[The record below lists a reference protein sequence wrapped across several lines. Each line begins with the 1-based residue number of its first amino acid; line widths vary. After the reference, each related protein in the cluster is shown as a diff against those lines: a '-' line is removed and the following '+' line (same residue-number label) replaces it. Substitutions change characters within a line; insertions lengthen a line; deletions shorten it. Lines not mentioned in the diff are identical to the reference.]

1 MFVSYVISYRIMER
15 RCCVNNPNSFCYICG
30 SFIVK
35 KQRRNITSFVTKA
48 YKAYFGIHLGDQS
61 RPWAPHTVCS
71 VCVEDLR
78 NWIKRKKQSLHF
90 GIPMVWREPQNH
102 STDCYFCTCNV
113 KGFNAKNK
121 KGIIYPNL
129 PSAMRPVA
137 HGPGIPIPKPPTD
150 TIELISDTGSNSDS
164 SSSLV
169 SDEFVPET
177 SNAPQPLSQAKLN
190 DIVRDLNLPKDAAE
204 LLGSRLQENN
214 LLAAGTSVTFYRNR
228 EKDLLQYFSDEENL
242 VYCNNI
248 PDLINKLGSV
258 KYDPNDW
265 RLFIDSSKRSLKG
278 VLLHCGNVLS
288 SVPVA
293 HSVRLKESYESLK
306 FVLEKIK
313 YDEHQWLFCGDLK
326 VICMILGQQQG
337 FTKYPCYMC
346 EWDSRARE
354 KHWKQKQW
362 PKRES
367 LTPGSTNIIRDSL
380 VNPKKIILPPLHIKL
395 GIMKQFVKALDQ
407 DGDCFKYLSHKFPA
421 LSEAK
426 IKEGIFVGPQIR
438 ALTTDRE
445 FEANMTSKEKNAWNA
460 FKEVMDNFLGNNKH
474 PDYVKIVNNMLRE
487 LRTLGCNMSLKLH
500 FLFSH
505 LDVFPDNL
513 GALSEEQGE
522 RFHQDIR
529 EMERRYQGRWNTS
542 MMADYCWMLCRE
554 STEKH
559 KRKSKRQTFE
569 TKRTRFY

>member
-1 MFVSYVISYRIMER
+1 MER

-35 KQRRNITSFVTKA
+35 KQRKNITSFVTKA
-48 YKAYFGIHLGDQS
+48 YKAYFGIELGDQS

-78 NWIKRKKQSLHF
+78 NWTKGKKQSLRF
-90 GIPMVWREPQNH
+90 GIPMVWREAQNH

-150 TIELISDTGSNSDS
+150 SSELISDTASNSDS
-164 SSSLV
+164 PSSLV

-204 LLGSRLQENN
+204 LLGSRLQ
-214 LLAAGTSVTFYRNR
+214 
-228 EKDLLQYFSDEENL
+228 
-242 VYCNNI
+242 
-248 PDLINKLGSV
+248 
-258 KYDPNDW
+258 
-265 RLFIDSSKRSLKG
+265 
-278 VLLHCGNVLS
+278 
-288 SVPVA
+288 
-293 HSVRLKESYESLK
+293 
-306 FVLEKIK
+306 
-313 YDEHQWLFCGDLK
+313 
-326 VICMILGQQQG
+326 
-337 FTKYPCYMC
+337 
-346 EWDSRARE
+346 
-354 KHWKQKQW
+354 
-362 PKRES
+362 
-367 LTPGSTNIIRDSL
+367 
-380 VNPKKIILPPLHIKL
+380 
-395 GIMKQFVKALDQ
+395 
-407 DGDCFKYLSHKFPA
+407 
-421 LSEAK
+421 
-426 IKEGIFVGPQIR
+426 
-438 ALTTDRE
+438 
-445 FEANMTSKEKNAWNA
+445 
-460 FKEVMDNFLGNNKH
+460 LGNNKH
-474 PDYVKIVNNMLRE
+474 PDYVKIVNNMLQKF
-487 LRTLGCNMSLKLH
+487 RTLGCNMSLKLH

-513 GALSEEQGE
+513 GAVSEEQGE

-542 MMADYCWMLCRE
+542 MIADYCWMLCRD
-554 STEKH
+554 STETH
-559 KRKSKRQTFE
+559 KRKSKRQTFD